1 MLDCYLSG
9 SIKAVKTRVEQ
20 AEDISGAL
28 QQEEE
33 AAFMHLLRQDA
44 TEPGSSRTFLPYHAS
59 LDVGGQA
66 GTCED
71 DGLLELTD
79 K

>member
-1 MLDCYLSG
+1 MPDCYLSG

-28 QQEEE
+28 QQEE
-33 AAFMHLLRQDA
+33 AALMHLLRHDA